1 MIQSIKSSNFKQA
14 SADQKTMQQVLQGL
28 FAQTTKFF
36 QLSFFFKMHFPL
48 QREILIFVCY
58 TERHLGS

>member
-28 FAQTTKFF
+28 FAQTTN
-36 QLSFFFKMHFPL
+36 SF
-48 QREILIFVCY
+48 
-58 TERHLGS
+58 HL